1 MKSESDALALP
12 INLLK
17 MQNLSCQL
25 RPTESELVVS
35 KDPKEKERKRERE
48 RERDK
53 KLEES

>member
-35 KDPKEKERKRERE
+35 KDPKEKERKRKRERE
-48 RERDK
+48 RER
-53 KLEES
+53 